1 MWYCVCFPFFVLRT
15 SFASMSVRARTYR
28 GKCMYGNVLAPK
40 IICQPLPSLVKEGE
54 RGIKYASLHFL
65 CDSTYPGKRIF
76 KMTEICQVHRD
87 IAYLS
92 QRKQKFLEHL
102 RTFHWLLW
110 SSFAQNIIQANHI
123 KTLLIIH
130 WINCFKK
137 VIEF

>member
-1 MWYCVCFPFFVLRT
+1 MFCSAPCLISDIVHLSKQKSTTFFQLIFNIFYPL
-15 SFASMSVRARTYR
+15 SCKSR
-28 GKCMYGNVLAPK
+28 G
-40 IICQPLPSLVKEGE
+40 E
-54 RGIKYASLHFL
+54 GIKYASLHFL

-102 RTFHWLLW
+102 RTFHWFLG
-110 SSFAQNIIQANHI
+110 SSFAQNIIIQANHI
-123 KTLLIIH
+123 KNLLIIH
-130 WINCFKK
+130 WINCFIK